1 MNTTSIAEIAYK
13 FVNGTERH
21 VFLTGKAGTGKT
33 TFLKEICQ
41 NTFKQTIVAAPT
53 GIAAINAGGV
63 TLHSL
68 FQLPFGAFVPD
79 NLNTDF
85 YTEKGKIHTP
95 NSLLKDHRMNERKR
109 KLLREVELLI
119 IDEVSMLRADLLD
132 AIDTILRH
140 IRRKKNIPFG
150 GVQMLFI
157 GDLLQLPPVIHDAE
171 LKILKNYYST
181 PFFFDAHVL
190 REQAPVYLEL
200 DKIFRQ
206 GDNRFIGLLNNLR
219 NNTVS
224 KSDSELLNQ
233 FYKPDFKPNKSENY
247 IRLSTHNYQ
256 ADQLNRLEL
265 DKLEGKSHYFEAVVD
280 GDFSEYAYP
289 IDYDLELKIGAQV
302 MFVKNDI
309 TGSQRYFNG
318 KIGIISSIKEGE
330 IHVEFDNDSEPVK
343 VDRYIWEN
351 KQYSLNEETGE
362 IEEKIAGTFTQ
373 FPIKLAWAITV
384 HKSQG
389 LTFDRAIIDVGKAF
403 APGQVYVA
411 LSRLRTLDGL
421 VLTSPIN
428 YDSLKVDR
436 YIQEFSKTKPD
447 LSKLENIFE
456 NDSSEYFKNFALR
469 SFDFSDLL
477 FLFKRHVESYLS
489 EKKRSTKQK
498 YDTWAKEIYLDL
510 LKEKEIS
517 DKFLEQLNRIFSHNG
532 TQDYL
537 KKRIE
542 AAINHFEPIIEKLA
556 EKTSLHY
563 STVNKNETRVKTYLN
578 EIRELERA
586 LNKQLKQMHKVCI
599 MLDVDENQFDQL
611 V

>member
-1 MNTTSIAEIAYK
+1 MNTTSIAEIASK

-33 TFLKEICQ
+33 TFLKEISQ
-41 NTFKQTIVAAPT
+41 NSFKQTIVAAPT

-79 NLNTDF
+79 NFSSNL

-95 NSLLKDHRMNERKR
+95 NSLLKEHRMNEVKR

-150 GVQMLFI
+150 GVQLLFI
-157 GDLLQLPPVIHDAE
+157 GDLLQLPPVVHDTE
-171 LKILKNYYST
+171 MKVLKIYYST
-181 PFFFDAHVL
+181 PFFFEAQAL
-190 REQAPVYLEL
+190 RENPPVYLEL
-200 DKIFRQ
+200 DKIYRQ
-206 GDNRFIGLLNNLR
+206 GDDVFIALLNNLR
-219 NNTVS
+219 NNTVT
-224 KSDSELLNQ
+224 KTDNQLLNQ
-233 FYKPDFKPNKSENY
+233 YYKPDFVPGETENF
-247 IRLSTHNYQ
+247 IRLTTHNYQ
-256 ADQLNRLEL
+256 ADQLNRFEL

-280 GDFSEYAYP
+280 GNFSEYTYP

-302 MFVKNDI
+302 MFIKNDI
-309 TGSQRYFNG
+309 TGAQRYFNG
-318 KIGIISSIKEGE
+318 KIGKISSIDEGK
-330 IHVEFDNDSEPVK
+330 IYVEFDDGSKPVK
-343 VDRYIWEN
+343 VDTYIWEN
-351 KQYSLNEETGE
+351 KQYSVDEETGD
-362 IEEKIAGTFTQ
+362 IEEKIAGTYTQ

-389 LTFDRAIIDVGKAF
+389 LTFDRAIVDVGKAF

-411 LSRLRTLDGL
+411 LSRLRSLDGL
-421 VLTSPIN
+421 VLTTPVN

-436 YIQEFSKTKPD
+436 HIQEFNKTKPD
-447 LSKLENIFE
+447 LSKLETIFE
-456 NDSSEYFKNFALR
+456 NDSTEYFKNYALR

-477 FLFKRHVESYLS
+477 FLFKRHLESYLS
-489 EKKRSTKQK
+489 EKKKSKKHK
-498 YDTWAKEIYLDL
+498 YDSWAKEIFLDV
-510 LKEKEIS
+510 LKEKEVS
-517 DKFLEQLNRIFSHNG
+517 DKFLEQLNRIFSRNG

-542 AAINHFEPIIEKLA
+542 AAINHFEPNIEKLA
-556 EKTSLHY
+556 KEVAAHY
-563 STVNKNETRVKTYLN
+563 STVDKNETRVKTYLS
-578 EIRELERA
+578 EIRELELA

-599 MLDVDENQFDQL
+599 MIDAD
-611 V
+611 